1 MKNSKMQGRRPM
13 PKMRKKMQTTVS
25 AKTLTVGDLI
35 SAAFEALGDDTKAV
49 VRVLGSTRLSERVG
63 RKLVFI

>member
-1 MKNSKMQGRRPM
+1 M
-13 PKMRKKMQTTVS
+13 PKIRTKMKVTVK

-35 SAAFEALGDDTKAV
+35 SAAFEALGDAGQV
-49 VRVLGSTRLSERVG
+49 VRVLGSTHLSERVG

>member
-1 MKNSKMQGRRPM
+1 MKKTKMQGRRPM
-13 PKMRKKMQTTVS
+13 PKMRKKMQATVS

-35 SAAFEALGDDTKAV
+35 TAAFEALGDTGAV
-49 VRVLGSTRLSERVG
+49 VRVLGSSRLSERVG